1 MQLNLK
7 SDRADKEI
15 LKYDIKAAIKIHDQ
29 FAYFLDKMDKKLGV
43 P

>member
-7 SDRADKEI
+7 SDIDKEI

-29 FAYFLDKMDKKLGV
+29 FPYFLDKMDKKLGV

>member
-7 SDRADKEI
+7 SDIDKEI